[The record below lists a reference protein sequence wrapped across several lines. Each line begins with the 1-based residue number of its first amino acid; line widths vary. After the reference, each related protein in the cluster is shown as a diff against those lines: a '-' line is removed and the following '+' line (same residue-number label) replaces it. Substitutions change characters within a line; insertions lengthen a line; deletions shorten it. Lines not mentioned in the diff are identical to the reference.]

1 MNILIIGSGAREHAI
16 AQALHRSPQ
25 KPAIFCCGTAT
36 NPGIKQMTHNYWVG
50 DICNV
55 EAVAAVAA
63 GWQIN
68 LAIIGPE
75 APSKKAWRMFY
86 GVMRFPLL
94 AHAKAWRG
102 LKPARNSRAI

>member
-68 LAIIGPE
+68 IAIIGPE
-75 APSKKAWRMFY
+75 APLEKGMADALWRQAIPTIGPRKNM
-86 GVMRFPLL
+86 
-94 AHAKAWRG
+94 
-102 LKPARNSRAI
+102 ARI